1 MSGAIEQNRFAPP
14 RAEVGDSADAQAWM
28 VDAGRGER
36 FLAALIDG
44 LVPTIALIGILVA
57 VALPAYE
64 NYRQQHVPGIEPPPL
79 GSGHHVTT
87 SWAWLGTLALV
98 GYLIYSAALVYL
110 YGQTFGKRAM
120 GIRVVRMDGARVDFS
135 RFIFLRWLPV
145 AVLGC
150 IPLVGWIVTLLVDPL
165 LIFRESRQ
173 CLHDEFANTRVVTA
187 ASSTEATLRGDP
199 KYAGAHLR
207 TISF

>member
-14 RAEVGDSADAQAWM
+14 RAQVGDSADSQAWM

-44 LVPTIALIGILVA
+44 LVPTIAIIGILVA

-79 GSGHHVTT
+79 GSGQHMTT
-87 SWAWLGTLALV
+87 GWAWLGLLALV
-98 GYLIYSAALVYL
+98 GYLVYSAALVYL

-120 GIRVVRMDGARVDFS
+120 GIRVVRMDGTRVDFS
-135 RFIFLRWLPV
+135 RFVFLRWLPV

-150 IPLVGWIVTLLVDPL
+150 IPFVGWIVTLLVDPL
-165 LIFRESRQ
+165 LILRESRQ
-173 CLHDEFANTRVVTA
+173 CLHDDFANTRVVTA

-199 KYAGAHLR
+199 KYAAANLR

>member
-14 RAEVGDSADAQAWM
+14 RAQVGDSADSQAWM

-44 LVPTIALIGILVA
+44 LVPTIAIIGILVA

-79 GSGHHVTT
+79 GSGQHMTT
-87 SWAWLGTLALV
+87 GWAWLGLLALV
-98 GYLIYSAALVYL
+98 GYLVYSAALVYL

-120 GIRVVRMDGARVDFS
+120 GIRVVRMDGTRVDFS
-135 RFIFLRWLPV
+135 RFVFLRWLPV

-150 IPLVGWIVTLLVDPL
+150 IPFVGWIVTLLVDPL
-165 LIFRESRQ
+165 LILRESRQ
-173 CLHDEFANTRVVTA
+173 CLHDDFANTRVVTA
-187 ASSTEATLRGDP
+187 ASSTEATLRGDL
-199 KYAGAHLR
+199 KYAAANLR

>member
-14 RAEVGDSADAQAWM
+14 RAQVGDSADSQAWM

-44 LVPTIALIGILVA
+44 LVPMIAIIGILVA

-79 GSGHHVTT
+79 GSGQHMTT
-87 SWAWLGTLALV
+87 GWAWLGLLALV
-98 GYLIYSAALVYL
+98 GYLVYSAALVYL

-120 GIRVVRMDGARVDFS
+120 GIRVVRMDGTRVDFS

-150 IPLVGWIVTLLVDPL
+150 IPFVGWIVTLLVDPL
-165 LIFRESRQ
+165 LILRESRQ
-173 CLHDEFANTRVVTA
+173 CLHDDFANTRVVTA

-199 KYAGAHLR
+199 KYAAANLR